1 MIEGAGGVDVSLTL
15 FYFIG
20 NFSKKNKREK
30 SAYGR
35 AGTTRK
41 DVGKLKK
48 KKVNYIVVIKVI
60 KNVIIFM

>member
-1 MIEGAGGVDVSLTL
+1 MGVFSC
-15 FYFIG
+15 FIG
-20 NFSKKNKREK
+20 NFSKKSKREK

-41 DVGKLKK
+41 DVVELKK